1 MKMTNE
7 KCRPRNYGKIVYL
20 LFVFLFIASMANAQ
34 SIANQLSD
42 IEAKLFLERTEGLI
56 KGYIDN
62 LATIGQLDNQN
73 DKDLFIGNL
82 VASTF
87 ENERVRIYND
97 IDVTGSTQSDFD
109 IKTYL
114 DNISMFYGT
123 SDVSF
128 EIKHISLSKIFY
140 SADFY
145 FIKAEVLRQMN
156 INNGDQKKI
165 DTAVLDIYVKYT
177 PSKPE
182 PRIYSIKK
190 HENTNDKFTLVTVLA
205 PNVNETINNDQ
216 VMFNQPVPDIKPGE
230 FYINTFPDG
239 ATVEFTDYPDF
250 GKKITPA
257 TIKIPSTKYNIKVSK
272 NEYETQDVQ
281 INVGV
286 DKSASF
292 KLVPTFAYLNLEILP
307 VNADVTVNG
316 VKTPFLNGNQW
327 DLKVPKGNSVVEIS
341 AEHYHPKKIEGIAL
355 AGEIKKVEENLV
367 PKMGSL
373 TINADNLDANN
384 ATVSIDN
391 VKVGSIPMQSFPILE
406 GKHTV
411 TIEKTKLTTIA
422 KIVDIKEDDNSVLKI
437 ALYAAVKTT
446 ITTDPSGA
454 HIFID
459 DKEIGTSNL
468 NAKLSIGSHSI
479 RIVKD
484 YHETKSENIVIHE
497 YDQTSKFSYTLVPLK
512 YSVNVSSRPS
522 DAEVYFEGSL
532 KGTTPLT
539 IETTQGLHKFKITRK
554 RYFTRS
560 FLKSVDESG
569 ETKINKVL
577 YPKNLYNINV
587 MYGINSF
594 GIGLGFTI
602 SYFSISGDYFPKIK
616 NNVFTTSKPL
626 MYPDT
631 KFNFNSE
638 FNSTTDEKISI
649 ADSSGSGW
657 DIKAGFVLLQPFM
670 MRIHVGYGARTF
682 RYYEV
687 YRMIKDA
694 VVQGT
699 TNKLM
704 EGDLIKS
711 NVASKKSFNSFLIGI
726 EIPIRHLNLGV
737 DYWFNS
743 EKGPGLS
750 SVVFRVG
757 LNLY

>member
-1 MKMTNE
+1 MINE
-7 KCRPRNYGKIVYL
+7 KCRPKNCGKIVYL
-20 LFVFLFIASMANAQ
+20 LFVFLFLASMANAQ

-82 VASTF
+82 VVSTF

-145 FIKAEVLRQMN
+145 FIKAEVVRQMN
-156 INNGDQKKI
+156 INNGDQTKI

-190 HENTNDKFTLVTVLA
+190 HENTNDKFTLATVLA

-250 GKKITPA
+250 GKKLTPA

-272 NEYETQDVQ
+272 IEYETQDVQ

-341 AEHYHPKKIEGIAL
+341 AEHYHPKKIEGITL
-355 AGEIKKVEENLV
+355 AGEIKTVEENLV

-411 TIEKTKLTTIA
+411 TIEKAKLTTIA

-522 DAEVYFEGSL
+522 DAEVYFDGSL

-539 IETTQGLHKFKITRK
+539 VETTQGLHKFKIKRK

-560 FLKSVDESG
+560 FPKSVDASG
-569 ETKINKVL
+569 ETKIKKVL
-577 YPKNLYNINV
+577 YPKNLYNLNV

-594 GIGLGFTI
+594 GVGLGFTI
-602 SYFSISGDYFPKIK
+602 SYFSMSGDIFPKIK
-616 NNVFTTSKPL
+616 NDVFTTSKPL

-631 KFNFNSE
+631 KFAFNSE
-638 FNSTTDEKISI
+638 YNATTDEKISI
-649 ADSSGSGW
+649 SDSSGFGW

-670 MRIHVGYGARTF
+670 MRIHVGYGVRGF

-694 VVQGT
+694 TVQGT
-699 TNKLM
+699 TNELK

-711 NVASKKSFNSFLIGI
+711 NVVKKKTFNSFLVGI
-726 EIPIRHLNLGV
+726 EIPIRHLNFGA
-737 DYWFNS
+737 DYWFNT
-743 EKGPGLS
+743 EKGPGIAS
-750 SVVFRVG
+750 FVFRVG
-757 LNLY
+757 FNLY

>member
-1 MKMTNE
+1 MINE
-7 KCRPRNYGKIVYL
+7 KCRPRNGGKIVYL
-20 LFVFLFIASMANAQ
+20 LFVFLFLASMANAQ

-82 VASTF
+82 VVSTF

-145 FIKAEVLRQMN
+145 FIKAEVVRQMN
-156 INNGDQKKI
+156 INNGDQTKI

-190 HENTNDKFTLVTVLA
+190 HENTNDKFTLATVLA

-250 GKKITPA
+250 GKKLTPA

-272 NEYETQDVQ
+272 IEYETQDVQ

-341 AEHYHPKKIEGIAL
+341 AEHYHPKKIEGITL
-355 AGEIKKVEENLV
+355 AGEIKTVEENLV

-391 VKVGSIPMQSFPILE
+391 VKVGSIPMQSFPTLE

-411 TIEKTKLTTIA
+411 TIEKAKLTTIA

-522 DAEVYFEGSL
+522 DAEVYFDGSL

-539 IETTQGLHKFKITRK
+539 VETTQGLHKFKIKRK

-560 FLKSVDESG
+560 FPKSVDASG
-569 ETKINKVL
+569 ETKIKKVL
-577 YPKNLYNINV
+577 Y
-587 MYGINSF
+587 
-594 GIGLGFTI
+594 
-602 SYFSISGDYFPKIK
+602 
-616 NNVFTTSKPL
+616 
-626 MYPDT
+626 
-631 KFNFNSE
+631 
-638 FNSTTDEKISI
+638 
-649 ADSSGSGW
+649 
-657 DIKAGFVLLQPFM
+657 
-670 MRIHVGYGARTF
+670 
-682 RYYEV
+682 
-687 YRMIKDA
+687 
-694 VVQGT
+694 
-699 TNKLM
+699 
-704 EGDLIKS
+704 
-711 NVASKKSFNSFLIGI
+711 
-726 EIPIRHLNLGV
+726 
-737 DYWFNS
+737 
-743 EKGPGLS
+743 
-750 SVVFRVG
+750 
-757 LNLY
+757 